1 MRPSPALPGRLAAF
15 ALALAALLPTATRTR
30 AQDQPDSAAVLEKV
44 KGGAGLAKV
53 REKLAADPVGARF
66 RVDAFALNDDKALK
80 VTGAALVPGGTD
92 EDRAEAEKAIR
103 AQVIAAVQEVA
114 EAKEFKDFEFAE
126 KAARGDALPHVAL
139 QKAAN
144 EAGKTDRAADE
155 LKFTD
160 AKFDAKG
167 KLVVSGLRGANPKAL
182 AWAEAA
188 LPKVL
193 AENPAALDADGKV
206 AASLDLAAPKA
217 GIEWPLS
224 AAALQKALGVSRVR
238 VDRAFLVARP
248 AKADETNPSGAAW
261 AVALTGFVIGAEKP
275 DATAIGAGLAKAFE
289 AAGWPAVKDADLEA
303 LTGADNRLP
312 DPAPHFQKAVAEKP
326 GLDGVRIDARTAFG
340 PDGTLVLAGVQPGL
354 DDKQLGE
361 LTQTVRGVLAA
372 LATGSDANP
381 AYKRLAEAGLSSDK
395 LDKVKFREL
404 HAELRKWAAD
414 SLDDVRLGR
423 LYFDESSKLV
433 LTCEAP
439 DEAVKAAVERQ
450 LIDRATKTIPG
461 FKAVAAEPVAP
472 PVTEPKEPEKKEP
485 EKKEPEEKKDPKE
498 PEEKKDGAESLV
510 AARFQAEAPKVVS
523 GAEVRFTKFPGGL
536 TKFLQQVVADPKN
549 KEWDALL
556 VERGY
561 FDADDRYTVRGVA
574 SSEAQK
580 KAFGDYLASL
590 KGDPQWGPY
599 FAPKPHAVPDLA
611 VVPMPKLV
619 ERAQRVMP
627 AYPAFD
633 GIRVTGARYVFVDDK
648 LDPGPRLVF
657 DAQVV
662 GRPSPAAAEALGRL
676 IAADRAFYGRRLPK
690 ARTGEP
696 RPVEIRGAAA
706 PAPGDTLSSDQVGT
720 YTEGFGALALQ
731 KGDMA
736 KAKEWIDAGQLYAP
750 HLSSV
755 WFLSAYYHHLK
766 GDAELARRDLY
777 RTIELEV
784 PVDFDGPSQRKR
796 RYRVAKDLQGEK
808 RDQIEKLWLTAWKD
822 YREGAKPPAFAE
834 PK

>member
-1 MRPSPALPGRLAAF
+1 MRSTRALPGRLAAF
-15 ALALAALLPTATRTR
+15 ALALAALLPYASRSR

-53 REKLAADPVGARF
+53 KEKLAADPVGARF

-103 AQVIAAVQEVA
+103 AKVIAAVQEVA
-114 EAKEFKDFEFAE
+114 EAKEFSAFEFAE
-126 KAARGDALPHVAL
+126 KAAKGDALPHVAL

-206 AASLDLAAPKA
+206 AVTLDLAAPKSGA
-217 GIEWPLS
+217 EWPLS

-248 AKADETNPSGAAW
+248 VKADETNPSGTAW
-261 AVALTGFVIGAEKP
+261 AVALTGLVIGAEKP
-275 DATAIGAGLAKAFE
+275 DATAIGAGLANAFE

-303 LTGADNRLP
+303 LTGADSRLP
-312 DPAPHFQKAVAEKP
+312 DPAPHFQRAVAEKP

-340 PDGTLVLAGVQPGL
+340 PDGTVVLAGVQPGL
-354 DDKQLGE
+354 DDTQAAE
-361 LTQTVRGVLAA
+361 LNATVRGVLTA

-381 AYKRLAEAGLSSDK
+381 AYKRLAEFGVTSDGLE
-395 LDKVKFREL
+395 KVKFREL
-404 HAELRKWAAD
+404 HAGLRKWATD

-450 LIDRATKTIPG
+450 LLDRATKTIPG
-461 FKAVAAEPVAP
+461 FKPVAAAPVAP
-472 PVTEPKEPEKKEP
+472 PLTEPKEPEKKEP
-485 EKKEPEEKKDPKE
+485 EKEPEEKT
-498 PEEKKDGAESLV
+498 DGAVSLV
-510 AARFQAEAPKVVS
+510 AARLQAEAPKAVG

-549 KEWDALL
+549 KEWAALL
-556 VERGY
+556 IERGY

-599 FAPKPHAVPDLA
+599 FAPKPHAAPDLA
-611 VVPMPKLV
+611 VVPMSKLV

-627 AYPAFD
+627 AYAAFD
-633 GIRVTGARYVFVDDK
+633 GIRVTGARYVLVDDK

-662 GRPSPAAAEALGRL
+662 GRPSPAAAEALGQL

-696 RPVEIRGAAA
+696 RPIVIRGTAA
-706 PAPGDTLSSDQVGT
+706 PAPGDTLTADQVGT
-720 YTEGFGALALQ
+720 YAEGFGALALL
-731 KGDMA
+731 KGDLV
-736 KAKEWIDAGQLYAP
+736 KAKEWIDAGQWYAP

-777 RTIELEV
+777 RTIELEA
-784 PVDFDGPSQRKR
+784 PADAAD
-796 RYRVAKDLQGEK
+796 
-808 RDQIEKLWLTAWKD
+808 
-822 YREGAKPPAFAE
+822 PP
-834 PK
+834 